1 MGIMAREVLR
11 NESSYIF
18 IDYQVH
24 AKTRMIVFPV
34 LLTPVLS
41 I

>member
-1 MGIMAREVLR
+1 MAREVLQ
-11 NESSYIF
+11 NESSYTLIN
-18 IDYQVH
+18 YQVH